1 MRIILITPNDEEW
14 EKWKNWANVELG
26 SNSLETTIDDYQLY
40 VLYID
45 LGSLPY
51 YNPNDENFKTEAQQ
65 FLENLY
71 EVIKGYN
78 DEDTAIGIH
87 IGGRGGEDNGLL
99 LQWIDELKSQSNEIK
114 ELSENFTIVTE
125 QDQEYKRP
133 TISFYTT
140 GSAPDQFIKKYANPN
155 EITVLYRRI
164 LRNQPFDPNLEENL
178 KEKWKKMGKGILKCQ
193 DKLPEE
199 LKEKESEPIY
209 VSAECKCK
217 NNEFYT
223 DFNGIKQFNG
233 TIYKLRRKGFKNP
246 IIVVTFVE
254 NPEELKNKSI
264 LLKTPGI
271 TIWNPEKS
279 QEPNIPEPIDDLT
292 LKDLPLEDK
301 GLVREILHKLHPH
314 RTSDEISKI
323 FNELKEL
330 AKYFNFINAKELDEL
345 EELAKEKPE
354 QINSIREKISSSVK
368 EKSEKREII
377 PERPENIFWKILFVE
392 DDDNDWKI
400 IKERFIHYG
409 FKEENILRAKSYEE
423 TREKL
428 INDTKNEITAICV
441 DHRLLEENGD
451 WQDIQGYTLI
461 RKIAEEFQERNLVFF
476 VLTGIDKDLLIAL
489 EREIGIKTYPFTKD
503 LVLSS
508 EAEFNWF
515 AKELYEKSK
524 EEYESSISLKN
535 KNFWWKD
542 IYIDLRKSEDSKK
555 TWDEI
560 FAEAEKLFNIFVK
573 KEKRPRAPIPN
584 LQKKPKKMEDL
595 KPKLIARSF
604 IIRTWIHHF
613 YTAEDFLTKSEQD
626 LFKRNVYE
634 FLTTNGPRN
643 RSKDPKAKRPSG
655 IKALFSHHL
664 QLNPIDDILSNNL
677 LPEEKI
683 YFKLELS
690 NIDIILYFRD
700 LIPCFYELSNKKSPK
715 VKIDSV
721 KDIKRYL
728 EKIKGNKKI
737 NLEVKKY
744 VSEYI
749 LNDKI
754 LGPMVK
760 RIKEIREILESM
772 KKGGSRNDE

>member
-1 MRIILITPNDEEW
+1 M
-14 EKWKNWANVELG
+14 
-26 SNSLETTIDDYQLY
+26 
-40 VLYID
+40 
-45 LGSLPY
+45 
-51 YNPNDENFKTEAQQ
+51 
-65 FLENLY
+65 
-71 EVIKGYN
+71 
-78 DEDTAIGIH
+78 
-87 IGGRGGEDNGLL
+87 GE
-99 LQWIDELKSQSNEIK
+99 
-114 ELSENFTIVTE
+114 
-125 QDQEYKRP
+125 R
-133 TISFYTT
+133 
-140 GSAPDQFIKKYANPN
+140 
-155 EITVLYRRI
+155 
-164 LRNQPFDPNLEENL
+164 
-178 KEKWKKMGKGILKCQ
+178 ILKCQ

-199 LKEKESEPIY
+199 LKENENKPIY

-217 NNEFYT
+217 DDEFYT

-233 TIYKLRRKGFKNP
+233 TIYNLRRQGFKNP

-279 QEPNIPEPIDDLT
+279 QEPNIPKPIDDLT

-314 RTSDEISKI
+314 RTPEEISQI
-323 FNELKEL
+323 FDELKKL
-330 AKYFNFINAKELDEL
+330 AKYFTKEPEELKKFTEELDKL
-345 EELAKEKPE
+345 ENLAKENPN
-354 QINSIREKISSSVK
+354 QISSIREKILSSVKEKRVK
-368 EKSEKREII
+368 EKSEKEESEEIEII

-400 IKERFIHYG
+400 IKEGFIHYG

-441 DHRLLEENGD
+441 DHRLLKENGD
-451 WQDIQGYTLI
+451 WQDTQGYTLI
-461 RKIAEEFQERNLVFF
+461 RKIAEEFRERNLVFF

-535 KNFWWKD
+535 KNFWWKK
-542 IYIDLRKSEDSKK
+542 IYIDLRKSKDSKK

-560 FAEAEKLFNIFVK
+560 FDKAEELFNIFVEEK
-573 KEKRPRAPIPN
+573 KKKAPIPD
-584 LQKKPKKMEDL
+584 LQKKPETIEDL

-604 IIRTWIHHF
+604 IIKSWIHHF
-613 YTAEDFLTKSEQD
+613 YTAEDFLTKSQQD
-626 LFKRNVYE
+626 LFKQNVYE

-643 RSKDPKAKRPSG
+643 KNKGHKIKRPSG

-690 NIDIILYFRD
+690 NIDIILHFRD
-700 LIPCFYELSNKKSPK
+700 LIPCFYELSNEKSPEVE
-715 VKIDSV
+715 VKSV

-728 EKIKGNKKI
+728 QKIKKNDKI
-737 NLEVKKY
+737 NPEVKKY

-749 LNDKI
+749 LNNEI

-760 RIKEIREILESM
+760 RNKGIREILESM

>member
-1 MRIILITPNDEEW
+1 M
-14 EKWKNWANVELG
+14 G
-26 SNSLETTIDDYQLY
+26 
-40 VLYID
+40 
-45 LGSLPY
+45 
-51 YNPNDENFKTEAQQ
+51 
-65 FLENLY
+65 
-71 EVIKGYN
+71 
-78 DEDTAIGIH
+78 
-87 IGGRGGEDNGLL
+87 
-99 LQWIDELKSQSNEIK
+99 
-114 ELSENFTIVTE
+114 
-125 QDQEYKRP
+125 
-133 TISFYTT
+133 
-140 GSAPDQFIKKYANPN
+140 
-155 EITVLYRRI
+155 
-164 LRNQPFDPNLEENL
+164 
-178 KEKWKKMGKGILKCQ
+178 KMGERILKCQ

-199 LKEKESEPIY
+199 LKENENKPIY

-217 NNEFYT
+217 DDEFYT

-233 TIYKLRRKGFKNP
+233 TIYNLRRKGFKNP

-279 QEPNIPEPIDDLT
+279 QEPNIPKPIDDLT

-330 AKYFNFINAKELDEL
+330 AKYFNFIDAKELDEL
-345 EELAKEKPE
+345 EKLAIENPD
-354 QINSIREKISSSVK
+354 QISSIREKISSSVK
-368 EKSEKREII
+368 EKSKKKESEERERI

-392 DDDNDWKI
+392 DDKNDWET
-400 IKERFIHYG
+400 IKKGFTDYG

-441 DHRLLEENGD
+441 DHRLLKENGD
-451 WQDIQGYTLI
+451 WQDTQGYTLI
-461 RKIAEEFQERNLVFF
+461 RKIAEEFRERNLVFF

-508 EAEFNWF
+508 EAEFYWF
-515 AKELYEKSK
+515 AKEVYEKSK

-535 KNFWWKD
+535 KNFWWKN
-542 IYIDLRKSEDSKK
+542 IYRDLRNHKNSKAI
-555 TWDEI
+555 WDEI
-560 FAEAEKLFNIFVK
+560 FNEAEKLFRIF
-573 KEKRPRAPIPN
+573 ERNGRNPIHN
-584 LQKKPKKMEDL
+584 LQKKPKTIEDL

-604 IIRTWIHHF
+604 IIRSWIHHF
-613 YTAEDFLTKSEQD
+613 YTAEDFLTKSEQE
-626 LFKRNVYE
+626 LFKRKVYE
-634 FLTTNGPRN
+634 FLTTNGPR
-643 RSKDPKAKRPSG
+643 KGPKIKRPTG

-715 VKIDSV
+715 VKVNSV
-721 KDIKRYL
+721 KDIERHL
-728 EKIKGNKKI
+728 QEIKENNEI
-737 NLEVKKY
+737 NPKVKKY

-749 LNDKI
+749 LNNKI
-754 LGPMVK
+754 LGPMVE
-760 RIKEIREILESM
+760 RIEKIREILKSM
-772 KKGGSRNDE
+772 KKEGGINDE